1 MDTNNPDD
9 LHTFTLCGDDWQ
21 ISIDSL
27 YEAASER
34 LTRADA
40 IGLDSTYG
48 SILYDDAQKV
58 RAVADYIEFFLPES
72 ND

>member
-1 MDTNNPDD
+1 MENNTYSIP
-9 LHTFTLCGDDWQ
+9 LCLADWQ
-21 ISIDSL
+21 IIIDSL
-27 YEAASER
+27 YEATSER

-48 SILYDDAQKV
+48 SILYHDAQKI
-58 RAVADYIEFFLPES
+58 RAVADYIEFYLPEG

>member
-1 MDTNNPDD
+1 MENNTYSIP
-9 LHTFTLCGDDWQ
+9 LCLADWQ
-21 ISIDSL
+21 IIIDSL
-27 YEAASER
+27 YEATSER

-48 SILYDDAQKV
+48 SILYNDAQKI
-58 RAVADYIEFFLPES
+58 RAVADYIEFYLPEG

>member
-1 MDTNNPDD
+1 METNEF
-9 LHTFTLCGDDWQ
+9 HSFTLCSADWE
-21 ISIDSL
+21 IVIDAL
-27 YEAASER
+27 YEATSER

-40 IGLDSTYG
+40 IGRDSTYG
-48 SILYDDAQKV
+48 AILYDDAQKI

>member
-1 MDTNNPDD
+1 MENDFYS
-9 LHTFTLCGDDWQ
+9 FTLCSADWQ
-21 ISIDSL
+21 IVIDSL

-48 SILYDDAQKV
+48 AILYDDAQKV
-58 RAVADYIEFFLPES
+58 RAVADYLEFFLPES
-72 ND
+72 DND